1 MENPVILIIIAAPI
15 LVVGILWITL
25 FNSLVQKR
33 NAARSTFSG
42 IDIQL
47 KKRRELIPNLVAVVK
62 GYAAH
67 EKELFESITQARTQA
82 MHASS
87 THDQLQ
93 HEATISQGL
102 PKLIALA
109 ESYPNLKA
117 DAQFLNLQRNLT
129 EIESQISAARRAYNA
144 TVKNYNNAIESFPSN
159 IVAGK
164 HNFKPHDFFSIESPE
179 RTAVSVSL

>member
-1 MENPVILIIIAAPI
+1 M
-15 LVVGILWITL
+15 
-25 FNSLVQKR
+25 
-33 NAARSTFSG
+33 
-42 IDIQL
+42 
-47 KKRRELIPNLVAVVK
+47 
-62 GYAAH
+62 

-87 THDQLQ
+87 TREQLQ

-102 PKLIALA
+102 PQLIGLA
-109 ESYPNLKA
+109 ESYPKLKA

-164 HNFKPHDFFSIESPE
+164 HKFKPHDFFSIESTE
-179 RTAVSVSL
+179 RSAVSVSL